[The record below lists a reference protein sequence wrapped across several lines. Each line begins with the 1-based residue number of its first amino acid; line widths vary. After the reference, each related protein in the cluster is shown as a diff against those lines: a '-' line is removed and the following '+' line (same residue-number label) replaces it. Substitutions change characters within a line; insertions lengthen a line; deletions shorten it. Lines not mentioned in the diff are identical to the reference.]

1 MHLVAV
7 LSCVSATRLLAA
19 GRGLAALSGDLA
31 ASRIFDMACHTHPT
45 RALGQPDA
53 SCGALRFDSETQKI
67 PDTVHDPTMG
77 SPHPQMSTVPCR
89 LDVCVVGRLG
99 PHANVLSFRS
109 PYWQHGAGR
118 VLPVV
123 AWHNLLRLW
132 GLASGCGAAS
142 H

>member
-1 MHLVAV
+1 MHLAAV

-19 GRGLAALSGDLA
+19 GSVAQPNKRGLATLSGDLA
-31 ASRIFDMACHTHPT
+31 ASWISNMACHTHPT
-45 RALGQPDA
+45 KALGQPDA
-53 SCGALRFDSETQKI
+53 SCGALRFDSETQRI

-109 PYWQHGAGR
+109 P
-118 VLPVV
+118 
-123 AWHNLLRLW
+123 
-132 GLASGCGAAS
+132 
-142 H
+142 